1 MKNKTSQDIIKSLD
15 EKYSAEGQDK
25 NVYLEGLLH
34 SKPMNYW
41 DYIHTDALL
50 NLQIQRTNFPDE
62 MVFIGYHQINELI
75 FKMILWEIK
84 QIADASSLEVVFFQD
99 KLMRIS
105 RYFDMLTTSF
115 NIMREG
121 MDRL

>member
-1 MKNKTSQDIIKSLD
+1 MKNKTSQDIIKALD

-50 NLQIQRTNFPDE
+50 NLQIQRTNFP
-62 MVFIGYHQINELI
+62 M
-75 FKMILWEIK
+75 
-84 QIADASSLEVVFFQD
+84 
-99 KLMRIS
+99 KLNHCS
-105 RYFDMLTTSF
+105 PLT
-115 NIMREG
+115 
-121 MDRL
+121 